1 MAKTTITFKSKVKS
15 KNKKNVSFFS
25 EDNNIDNLIGG
36 KQPKILSYVGKE
48 QTENVEGLKVNP
60 VTANNAAIRLGM
72 KVERESATI
81 TFTKR
86 VTGKT
91 IGRTTVFLGDNAPNS
106 KPSNVFNAGV
116 QGKDIKDYTV
126 FFSSNLPRIS
136 INSDRND
143 FDNIFDPT
151 VYGQGDFYKIN
162 DDKHE
167 FIPFRDFGKIIPQ
180 DLIGKT
186 HTSAYPFATDLKINF
201 TQFVDPSISSFD
213 GAIEVLSAR
222 QSLIDQDIKDFT
234 LNSFKGELMGE
245 GIDYSRKGSNLI
257 ENKREIKE
265 GLKDYFLDS
274 AETLF
279 RDFTTPQVGVTG
291 SSGKVFGI
299 QGYSTGDFNIL
310 APFFDKKPRDD
321 SYTFLTNQ
329 QKELLLTGS
338 DRSRS
343 EIGYTHKSSNNGF
356 FFGES
361 NILGT
366 DSIAFGGLKK

>member
-1 MAKTTITFKSKVKS
+1 MAKKTITFKSKVKS
-15 KNKKNVSFFS
+15 KNKKDLRFFS
-25 EDNNIDNLIGG
+25 EDHNIDNLIGG

-48 QTENVEGLKVNP
+48 QTENVEGFKVNP

-72 KVERESATI
+72 KVERSNETI
-81 TFTKR
+81 TFTER
-86 VTGKT
+86 TAGKT
-91 IGRTTVFLGDNAPNS
+91 VGRSTVFLGDNAPNS
-106 KPSNVFNAGV
+106 NHDDVFNAGI
-116 QGKDIKDYTV
+116 QGKDIKDYTI

-136 INSDRND
+136 INSERNS

-162 DDKHE
+162 DDNHE
-167 FIPFRDFGKIIPQ
+167 FIPFRDFGKLIPQ
-180 DLIGKT
+180 DLIGKKHIT
-186 HTSAYPFATDLKINF
+186 GYPFASDLKINF
-201 TQFVDPSISSFD
+201 SQFVDPSISSFD

-234 LNSFKGELMGE
+234 LNSLKGELMGE

-257 ENKREIKE
+257 ENKREVKE
-265 GLKDYFLDS
+265 GSKDYFLDS
-274 AETLF
+274 SETLF
-279 RDFTTPQVGVTG
+279 NGFTTPQVGVTG
-291 SSGKVFGI
+291 SSGKVFGV

-338 DRSRS
+338 DSSRS